1 MSEPARKQT
10 APLYDLDFQA
20 WSEEQG
26 RLLKERSAAG
36 LDWDN
41 LAEEIESLG
50 RWDRRE
56 IASRLAIL
64 LQHLLKWEAQPSARS
79 ASWAASIYEQRH
91 RIHRLLAESPSLRP
105 YPELVLEEEYAVARR
120 RATAELGIAIERVAE
135 DCPYLANQ
143 ILDYNFLPGS
153 PG

>member
-1 MSEPARKQT
+1 MAEPARKQ
-10 APLYDLDFQA
+10 AASLYDQDFHA

-26 RLLKERSAAG
+26 RLLRERSAG

-50 RWDRRE
+50 RSDRRE
-56 IASRLAIL
+56 IASRMAVL

-105 YPELVLEEEYAVARR
+105 YPELVLKEEYAVAKW
-120 RATAELGIAIERVAE
+120 RAAAEAGIPIERLPE

-143 ILDYNFLPGS
+143 VLDYDFLPGS